1 MVDLF
6 MFWSNLSVEWAIS
19 SASQAS
25 RIRGLPVNVGGDGGG
40 RGGDG
45 EGRAGL
51 LYEAGLGFGTQAFDS
66 RETTLNHD
74 RCQV

>member
-1 MVDLF
+1 MGDL
-6 MFWSNLSVEWAIS
+6 VCIS
-19 SASQAS
+19 SFEDPRTA
-25 RIRGLPVNVGGDGGG
+25 RKCGGG
-40 RGGDG
+40 EGDG

-51 LYEAGLGFGTQAFDS
+51 LYEAGLGFGRQAFDS